1 MQRNEWGTALHC
13 RCHGPSF
20 TVYYDK
26 NKGPFIDFQ
35 WGYQG
40 NSIWGGG
47 KKKEREQ
54 LRREVELSPE
64 FRQHATNLLSTFKT
78 VLE

>member
-1 MQRNEWGTALHC
+1 MGVSREFYM
-13 RCHGPSF
+13 R
-20 TVYYDK
+20 
-26 NKGPFIDFQ
+26 
-35 WGYQG
+35 
-40 NSIWGGG
+40 GGG